1 MPVEKFD
8 NMQQNMVAE
17 DDLDQI
23 SGGRNLF
30 DIFTAEFRGKR
41 KKPVTLEMRPD
52 DEDDITLTTLEMRD
66 NPLKKKKDE
75 PKVIKL

>member
-1 MPVEKFD
+1 MEKFD

>member
-1 MPVEKFD
+1 MEKID
-8 NMQQNMVAE
+8 NMHQNKVA
-17 DDLDQI
+17 DDELNEVT
-23 SGGRNLF
+23 GGRNF
-30 DIFTAEFRGKR
+30 IDIFTAEFRGKA

-52 DEDDITLTTLEMRD
+52 EEDDIVLSTLEMRD